1 MSVPSTYVY
10 DSCETSRQGKTNK
23 AKADKEICKLK
34 YTRKRGKKRVGAIC
48 RQPGYRQEA
57 CLS

>member
-1 MSVPSTYVY
+1 MSVPSTDVY
-10 DSCETSRQGKTNK
+10 NSCETNCYGKTNK

-34 YTRKRGKKRVGAIC
+34 YTRRRGKTRVGAIC